1 MNFLAIG
8 GALALNAQSGEAP
21 IPYGLPVAD
30 LAGGMLAAIAILGA
44 LIGHQH
50 TGTGLYLDV
59 SLLDAVVSWMTPLA
73 SAAFFHGVEVAAGSL
88 PLLGSLPCYNIYQT
102 ADGKYLG
109 IAALEPGFWSEFC
122 RSIDRLDLLTR
133 QFDRSIGHEIAAI
146 LRQRKQVE
154 WLALFAEAGGCVEP
168 VNSFEEMLTHP
179 QIQARG
185 YLRKD
190 KGNVVGFNTPFVFA
204 RRETVPAPM
213 LGKHTRSILSEIGM
227 IMKQSMNW

>member
-1 MNFLAIG
+1 
-8 GALALNAQSGEAP
+8 
-21 IPYGLPVAD
+21 
-30 LAGGMLAAIAILGA
+30 MLAAIAILGA

-133 QFDRSIGHEIAAI
+133 Q
-146 LRQRKQVE
+146 
-154 WLALFAEAGGCVEP
+154 
-168 VNSFEEMLTHP
+168 
-179 QIQARG
+179 
-185 YLRKD
+185 
-190 KGNVVGFNTPFVFA
+190 
-204 RRETVPAPM
+204 
-213 LGKHTRSILSEIGM
+213 
-227 IMKQSMNW
+227 